1 VTTPTVIIR
10 PGAAEDL
17 EEIEEYLAANASP
30 EVAADLLEAATK
42 AFRLLASQPMMG
54 RALLPPR
61 PRLEDVR
68 IWPLPI
74 HRGYIVFYKPITTA
88 RGVEI
93 LHIFCGARDIQRLID
108 EEF

>member
-1 VTTPTVIIR
+1 VSTPTFIIR
-10 PGAAEDL
+10 PSAAEDL
-17 EEIEEYLAANASP
+17 DGIEEYLAANASV
-30 EVAADLLEAATK
+30 EVAADFLEAATT

-68 IWPLPI
+68 IWPLQI
-74 HRGYIVFYKPITTA
+74 HCGYIVFYKPITTE

-93 LHIFCGARDIQRLID
+93 LQVFYGARDIPRLID

>member
-1 VTTPTVIIR
+1 MKPQLIIR
-10 PGAAEDL
+10 ETAAKELDD
-17 EEIEEYLAANASP
+17 IEEYLAANASP
-30 EVAADLLEAATK
+30 EVAGDFLKAAMK

-54 RALLPPR
+54 RAFLPPR

-68 IWPLPI
+68 IWPLQI
-74 HRGYIVFYKPITTA
+74 HRGHLVFYKPITTE

-93 LHIFCGARDIQRLID
+93 LHVFYGARDIPRLID